1 MNLAPQGEPGT
12 RYPARSSE
20 TVEIRKQG
28 TEGAADMSDE
38 MMRFLDTEGRVRVW
52 PARREMKRRILEYL
66 ATKFQAGQMYSEK
79 EVNDVLRK
87 WHTFEDYFLLRRGLV
102 DERLLLRTR
111 NGATYWLPDPYQLK
125 SKDPVDPNTHTC
137 K

>member
-1 MNLAPQGEPGT
+1 M
-12 RYPARSSE
+12 
-20 TVEIRKQG
+20 
-28 TEGAADMSDE
+28 
-38 MMRFLDTEGRVRVW
+38 MMRFLDMEGRVKAW

-66 ATKFQAGQMYSEK
+66 ATKFQVGQMYSEK

-111 NGATYWLPDPYQLK
+111 NGAMYWRPDHILYDSGDPVD
-125 SKDPVDPNTHTC
+125 SNTRDNKDPVDPILYDSGDPEVDPNDQNTDTQG
-137 K
+137 